1 MATIFSC
8 EYCGN
13 LLTAEGGPGCVVICR
28 HCGQRTE
35 VPAGLA
41 GLPAPHRPGDSPP
54 APVEHDFSPDQPD
67 AACGEKASM
76 RKIAAAMP
84 WVISAMAH
92 VAVGLALMLLVCIVI
107 DPADGGPPPK
117 PALAIDNTPN
127 PPIYAEQWA
136 QEPQDDERD
145 LRPHRAPRLSDNELP
160 PFRGKLEAPGLE
172 ECLLGIR
179 GPRTGG
185 GPDGVGGPEIGPP
198 SRPDAPFPTGG
209 AANIVYVVDR
219 SGSMHKTFGIVREDM
234 ISSIVRLIADEPGE
248 PPDDRIDQWFHVI
261 LFADGEPIEHEA
273 KRLVRATADNKA
285 SACTFLQEVQPGGQT
300 DPVPALRR
308 AFAALDRSADPSQGT
323 VMFLLTDGDFPD
335 NQEVLDTIAKLN
347 RNNNVMINTILFGRR
362 TAEAE
367 RVMGQIATQNGGRY
381 KFVSLDEIQGDIR

>member
-8 EYCGN
+8 EHCGG
-13 LLTAEGGPGCVVICR
+13 LLTTEERPGRVVVCR
-28 HCGQRTE
+28 RCHGRTE

-41 GLPAPHRPGDSPP
+41 GLPAPQVAGDSPP
-54 APVEHDFSPDQPD
+54 APVEQDFSPDQPD
-67 AACGEKASM
+67 AACNERESM

-117 PALAIDNTPN
+117 PALAIDNTSN
-127 PPIYAEQWA
+127 PPIEMQ
-136 QEPQDDERD
+136 QLTGSDTEVLTPNRQRD
-145 LRPHRAPRLSDNELP
+145 RGEIDRPRLGQREQDYPVDFMIGMVGQLP
-160 PFRGKLEAPGLE
+160 HGDDDGFKIGGRDGPGP
-172 ECLLGIR
+172 
-179 GPRTGG
+179 GPRG
-185 GPDGVGGPEIGPP
+185 ILGPP
-198 SRPDAPFPTGG
+198 GG

-248 PPDDRIDQWFHVI
+248 PADDCIDQWFHVI
-261 LFADGEPIEHEA
+261 LFADGEPIEHDA
-273 KRLVRATADNKA
+273 KRLVPATADNKA
-285 SACTFLQEVQPGGQT
+285 SACTFLQDVHPGGQT
-300 DPVPALRR
+300 DPVPALER
-308 AFAALDRSADPSQGT
+308 AFTVLGRAADPSQGT

-335 NQEVLDTIAKLN
+335 NQEVLDIIAKLN
-347 RNNNVMINTILFGRR
+347 RNESVMINTILFGRR

-367 RVMGQIATQNGGRY
+367 RVMDQIATQNGGRY